1 MKWKIILIL
10 GLWSLFLIKTI
21 AQPDALPNCVE
32 NAESH
37 YAQQNYVIALKMYN
51 SCFKTFPPNYSCNL
65 IPYGICAQ
73 KSGDFKKAKE
83 IFLHLEELN
92 TDSVS
97 CTFAKSLATIYETEN
112 NIPKAIKYYRLLTQ
126 KFPENGIY
134 FRKLGQLN
142 LEVGEVFDAFPNFLK
157 SYAINDKDVFAIQGI
172 AEILLANNEY
182 GQVDS
187 LLNKAIDYDE
197 ENYTLNLL
205 KARSKYKQKQYD
217 STAVV
222 LHRLSKITTL
232 NNYYNK
238 MLGYSFLQV
247 DSLDKAILYLERSLV
262 DERNPENALYYLAT
276 AYEKKEDTE
285 MAIYYF
291 ERTIEAGISKNQSIY
306 HKNLGRIF
314 DKSNKTKEAIKQYEA
329 AYRYSE
335 DPLMLFYLARA
346 SDVYYKDK
354 KIAMR
359 YYDRYSKSKH
369 DNVEYKKYA
378 IDRRRYLKEQQH
390 LSK

>member
-1 MKWKIILIL
+1 MKWKIILVL
-10 GLWSLFLIKTI
+10 GLWSLFLLSVV
-21 AQPDALPNCVE
+21 AQPDAIDQCLDVAETYYFKQDYVKAMEVFDDCYE
-32 NAESH
+32 NTTE
-37 YAQQNYVIALKMYN
+37 YEPI
-51 SCFKTFPPNYSCNL
+51 NL
-65 IPYGICAQ
+65 EHYGISSQ
-73 KSGDFKKAKE
+73 KSGDLKKAKTL
-83 IFLHLEELN
+83 FLELEKMD
-92 TDSVS
+92 T
-97 CTFAKSLATIYETEN
+97 TKFIFAKSLATIYEIEN
-112 NIPKAIKYYRLLTQ
+112 NIPKAIKYYRLLTE

-142 LEVGEVFDAFPNFLK
+142 LEVGEVFDAFPNFIK
-157 SYAINDKDVFAIQGI
+157 AYAINERDVFAVQGI

-187 LLNKAIDYDE
+187 LLNKGIEYDK

-222 LHRLSKITTL
+222 LDRLSKITTL

-238 MLGYSFLQV
+238 MLGYSLLQI
-247 DSLDKAILYLERSLV
+247 DSLDQAILFLERSLV
-262 DERNPENALYYLAT
+262 DEKNPENALYYLAT
-276 AYEKKEDTE
+276 AYEEKEDME

-291 ERTIEAGISKNQSIY
+291 EKSIEAGISKNIAIY
-306 HKNLGRIF
+306 HRNLGRIF
-314 DKSNKTKEAIKQYEA
+314 DKSNKTKKAIKQYEA

-335 DPLMLFYLARA
+335 DPLLLFYLARA
-346 SDVYYKDK
+346 CDVYYKDK

-359 YYDRYSKSKH
+359 YYERYSKSKH
-369 DNVEYKKYA
+369 ENAEYQKYA

>member
-1 MKWKIILIL
+1 MKWKLVLVLSI
-10 GLWSLFLIKTI
+10 WSLFLIKVI
-21 AQPDALPNCVE
+21 AQPDAIDQCLDS
-32 NAESH
+32 AELYYSKQD
-37 YAQQNYVIALKMYN
+37 YIGALKVFDD
-51 SCFKTFPPNYSCNL
+51 CFGMTTEILPL
-65 IPYGICAQ
+65 HLEHYGISAQ
-73 KSGDFKKAKE
+73 KAGDFKKAKTL
-83 IFLHLEELN
+83 FLELEKID
-92 TDSVS
+92 TTKF
-97 CTFAKSLATIYETEN
+97 TFAKSLATIYETEN

-126 KFPENGIY
+126 KFPKNGIY

-142 LEVGEVFDAFPNFLK
+142 LEVGEVFDAFPNFIQA
-157 SYAINDKDVFAIQGI
+157 YAINDKDVFAVQGI
-172 AEILLANNEY
+172 SEILLANNEY

-187 LLNKAIDYDE
+187 LLNKAIDYDK

-217 STAVV
+217 STSVV

-238 MLGYSFLQV
+238 MLGYSLLQI
-247 DSLDKAILYLERSLV
+247 DSLDQAILFLERSLV
-262 DERNPENALYYLAT
+262 DEKNPENALYYLAT
-276 AYEKKEDTE
+276 AYEKKEDTK
-285 MAIYYF
+285 MSIYYF
-291 ERTIEAGISKNQSIY
+291 ERAIEAGISKNISIY

-329 AYRYSE
+329 AYRHSE

-359 YYDRYSKSKH
+359 YYERYSKSKH
-369 DNVEYKKYA
+369 DNAAYKKYA

>member
-1 MKWKIILIL
+1 MKWKIVLVL
-10 GLWSLFLIKTI
+10 VVWSLFLIRVMG
-21 AQPDALPNCVE
+21 QPDMILQCLDAAEQYYSQQEYVE
-32 NAESH
+32 AVKTFDECFKDSDELIPLHLSH
-37 YAQQNYVIALKMYN
+37 YGL
-51 SCFKTFPPNYSCNL
+51 S
-65 IPYGICAQ
+65 AQ
-73 KSGDFKKAKE
+73 KTGDFKKAKAL
-83 IFLHLEELN
+83 FLELEKID
-92 TDSVS
+92 TTQF
-97 CTFAKSLATIYETEN
+97 TFAKSLATIYETEN
-112 NIPKAIKYYRLLTQ
+112 NIPKAIKYYRLLTK

-142 LEVGEVFDAFPNFLK
+142 LEVGEVFDAFPNFK
-157 SYAINDKDVFAIQGI
+157 KAYEINDKDVFAIQGLS
-172 AEILLANNEY
+172 EIFLANNQY
-182 GQVDS
+182 AQIDS
-187 LLNKAIDYDE
+187 LLMKAINYDQ

-217 STAVV
+217 STAIV
-222 LHRLSKITTL
+222 LYKLSNTTTL

-238 MLGYSFLQV
+238 MLGYAFLQI
-247 DSLDKAILYLERSLV
+247 DSLDKAILFLERSLV
-262 DERNPENALYYLAT
+262 DEKNPENALYYLAT
-276 AYEKKEDTE
+276 AYEKKEDTT

-291 ERTIEAGISKNQSIY
+291 ERSIEAGVSKNQAIY

-314 DKSNKTKEAIKQYEA
+314 DKNKETKKAIKQYEA

-359 YYDRYSKSKH
+359 YYERYSKSKH
-369 DNVEYKKYA
+369 DNEEYKKYA

>member
-1 MKWKIILIL
+1 MKWKIILVL
-10 GLWSLFLIKTI
+10 GIWSLFLISVF
-21 AQPDALPNCVE
+21 AQPDPELQCLDSAELYYSQQDYVAAAKAFDECFE
-32 NAESH
+32 NTDKLEPLH
-37 YAQQNYVIALKMYN
+37 LEH
-51 SCFKTFPPNYSCNL
+51 
-65 IPYGICAQ
+65 YGISAQ
-73 KSGDFKKAKE
+73 KAGDFKKAKTL
-83 IFLHLEELN
+83 FLELEKID
-92 TDSVS
+92 TSKF
-97 CTFAKSLATIYETEN
+97 TFAKSLATIYETEN

-126 KFPENGIY
+126 KFPKNGIY
-134 FRKLGQLN
+134 FRKMGQLN

-157 SYAINDKDVFAIQGI
+157 AYAINDKDVFAIQGI
-172 AEILLANNEY
+172 SEILLANNEY

-187 LLNKAIDYDE
+187 LLNKAIDYDK

-247 DSLDKAILYLERSLV
+247 DSLDKAILFLERSLV
-262 DERNPENALYYLAT
+262 DEKNPENALYYLAT

-291 ERTIEAGISKNQSIY
+291 EKSIEAGVSKNIAIY

-314 DKSNKTKEAIKQYEA
+314 DKSKKTKQAIKQYEA

-359 YYDRYSKSKH
+359 YYERYSKSKH
-369 DNVEYKKYA
+369 DNAEYKKYA
-378 IDRRRYLKEQQH
+378 VDRRRYLKEQQH